1 MARPSVACSRGVVC
15 MIQLVSHSVWP
26 VPQTRVLRQCCRLPL
41 NVFCIL
47 ISLFGGCLRAS
58 SVETGDRKHTAN
70 LLHQLSVQQ
79 QQHEHL
85 QQRAALEL
93 SLLRRHKVHRATRTT
108 KWLHNKGELQVRYFI
123 KVILVVN
130 WYGNWNKTY
139 LCVNNDELI
148 SSFIIGNNRFNICN
162 RSQLR
167 LSSLNRRVI

>member
-1 MARPSVACSRGVVC
+1 MSIFAARARRFCAKNFHLKCFVGCENNGTPLRRCSHGVGC

-47 ISLFGGCLRAS
+47 ISLFGGCLCAS

-108 KWLHNKGELQVRYFI
+108 K
-123 KVILVVN
+123 
-130 WYGNWNKTY
+130 
-139 LCVNNDELI
+139 
-148 SSFIIGNNRFNICN
+148 
-162 RSQLR
+162 
-167 LSSLNRRVI
+167 